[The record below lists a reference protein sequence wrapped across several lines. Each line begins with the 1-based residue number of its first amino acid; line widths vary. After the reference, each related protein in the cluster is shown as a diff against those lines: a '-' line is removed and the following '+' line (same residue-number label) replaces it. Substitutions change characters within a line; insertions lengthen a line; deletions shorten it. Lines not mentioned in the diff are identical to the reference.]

1 MEDIEYSNNESI
13 ENSLNNTIKRIIS
26 DLANLSFECLLRESP
41 LSYTDYTNIE
51 KSKEFLI

>member
-1 MEDIEYSNNESI
+1 MNDMEYSNNKNI